1 MQENDIDIE
10 LWRRKQ
16 IVSKVDV
23 NPAIIK
29 RIAFFHRKI
38 HNRHLK
44 GRPGSYGHGSKA
56 FNTFRVLIIH
66 YRSNLFAA
74 FVSKKL
80 SIGHTNG

>member
-1 MQENDIDIE
+1 MQENDIE
-10 LWRRKQ
+10 LWRHKQ

-23 NPAIIK
+23 NPAMIK
-29 RIAFFHRKI
+29 RIAFFHWKF
-38 HNRHLK
+38 HNRRLK

-80 SIGHTNG
+80 SIGHKNG